1 MDAVGADQ
9 HVGLDMRAV
18 LEPGLGAVAALGKP
32 NKPVAEMNVFGGKG
46 GGAITVNRSAR
57 WIVMC
62 GAP

>member
-9 HVGLDMRAV
+9 HIGRDARAV
-18 LEPGLGAVAALGKP
+18 LEPGLDAVAAFGEP
-32 NKPVAEMNVFGGKG
+32 DEPVAEMHALGREAR
-46 GGAITVNRSAR
+46 AITASRSAR